1 MSVHDLLIAMLL
13 PSANDAA
20 EDLADNVGHGSIG
33 RFVAMMNARAR
44 ALGLDHTHYAT
55 PIGLDTPD
63 NYSSAHDLVVLAR
76 HLLLTQP
83 FFKAVVRLPHAVLR
97 TGNHVRVVTNLND
110 LVAHYP
116 WINGVK
122 TGHTIDAGYVL
133 VASGRRHGMTLL
145 SAVLGTA
152 SEAARDANTMAL
164 LDFGFSSFRLVRP
177 VRAGSVVARPGV
189 RDRPGEHVA
198 VVAARGFRTVVERR
212 QRVELRVQLP
222 RQLAGP
228 LPRGAVVGSVEVVVA
243 RRPVVQIPLL
253 VARALSAVSPLALAA
268 RFILRPAALVSL
280 LVLLGASIAVVLWW
294 RDRTGTSDERGAET
308 A

>member
-1 MSVHDLLIAMLL
+1 
-13 PSANDAA
+13 
-20 EDLADNVGHGSIG
+20 
-33 RFVAMMNARAR
+33 MNRRAR
-44 ALGLDHTHYAT
+44 ELGLTRTHYST
-55 PIGLDTPD
+55 PIGLDTPG
-63 NYSSAHDLVVLAR
+63 NFSTPSDLVKLASF
-76 HLLLTQP
+76 LLAHHP
-83 FFKAVVRLPHAVLR
+83 FFARVVALHRAVLR
-97 TGNHVRVVTNLND
+97 TGSRVRVVLNRND
-110 LVAHYP
+110 LVGRVP
-116 WINGVK
+116 WVNGVK

-243 RRPVVQIPLL
+243 RRPVVRIPLL